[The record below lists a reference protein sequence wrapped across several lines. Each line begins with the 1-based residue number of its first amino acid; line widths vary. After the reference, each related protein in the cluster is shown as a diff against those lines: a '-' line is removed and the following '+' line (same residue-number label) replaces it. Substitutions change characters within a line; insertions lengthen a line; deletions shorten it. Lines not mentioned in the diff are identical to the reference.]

1 MVYDIAYI
9 LEYGFLG
16 WIHPFLIIS
25 YTYASHP
32 QNSIIFAN
40 FFGLYVVIFSQRLCS
55 FSPILYGDSQI
66 ELNNLWSFSCV
77 GF

>member
-40 FFGLYVVIFSQRLCS
+40 FFGLYVVILS
-55 FSPILYGDSQI
+55 
-66 ELNNLWSFSCV
+66 
-77 GF
+77 